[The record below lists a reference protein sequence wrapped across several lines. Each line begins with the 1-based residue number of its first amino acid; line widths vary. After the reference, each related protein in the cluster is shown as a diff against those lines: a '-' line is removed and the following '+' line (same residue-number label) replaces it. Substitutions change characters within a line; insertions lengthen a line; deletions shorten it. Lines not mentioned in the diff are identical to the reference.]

1 MEIAAA
7 KMRAALENAE
17 LTAHV
22 EMERPEKLVDK
33 SGYVTDADP
42 GSEYLLGVG
51 ERIGIYE
58 VSITTRKCTPLLPG
72 VETSAAAFARAM
84 ASRSCMQL
92 FLLVKSRFT
101 VSFGAKVN
109 SSESPRSR

>member
-1 MEIAAA
+1 MW
-7 KMRAALENAE
+7 KWN
-17 LTAHV
+17 TGNSS
-22 EMERPEKLVDK
+22 PEKLVDK

-72 VETSAAAFARAM
+72 VETSAATSARAM

-92 FLLVKSRFT
+92 LLAVKSRFT
-101 VSFGAKVN
+101 VSLGATAQ
-109 SSESPRSR
+109 SSDPSKSG